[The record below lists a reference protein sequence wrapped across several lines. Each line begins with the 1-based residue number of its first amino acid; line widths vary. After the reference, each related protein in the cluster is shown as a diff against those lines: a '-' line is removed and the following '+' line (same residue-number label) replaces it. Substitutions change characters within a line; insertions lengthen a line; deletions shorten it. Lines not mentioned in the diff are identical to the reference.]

1 MSTSSWRAPDLPTT
15 VKEPAPPAPHAGP
28 APHVQVRG
36 VSVSFQVKGQRR
48 AVLNDISCD
57 VGQGEIVGIVG
68 RSGTGKTTLLNL
80 LGGVLRPGSGQILLD
95 GAVFD
100 RPNGKV
106 ITVFQDY
113 GQALLPWRTVR
124 RNVSLGIERKLDRA
138 DVTSRVSR
146 ALAMTHLEDNV
157 DDLPWQLSGGM
168 QQRVQ
173 IARAL
178 VMEPE
183 VLLLDEP
190 FGALDAMTRATLQD
204 DLLRLQRET
213 GFTVVFITH
222 DVDEAVYMADRVL
235 VLGGTP
241 ANIVREV
248 SSGLPRERSQLDTRE
263 SPQFAAARRALAD
276 ELWGDQP

>member
-1 MSTSSWRAPDLPTT
+1 MPGHAHP
-15 VKEPAPPAPHAGP
+15 EPAAPAAPPDAAPP
-28 APHVQVRG
+28 RLRTED
-36 VSVSFQVKGQRR
+36 VSVSFTAKGRPR
-48 AVLNDISCD
+48 PVLDGISLT
-57 VGQGEIVGIVG
+57 VGQGEIVGVVG

-80 LGGVLRPGSGQILLD
+80 LGGILRPDTGRILLD
-95 GAVFD
+95 GRPFD
-100 RPNGKV
+100 RPTDRV

-124 RNVSLGIERKLDRA
+124 RNVALGVERRLGRA
-138 DVTSRVSR
+138 EVAERVAR
-146 ALAMTHLEDNV
+146 ALAMTRLEANA

-190 FGALDAMTRATLQD
+190 FGALDAMTRAALQD
-204 DLLRLQRET
+204 DLLKLQRAT

-222 DVDEAVYMADRVL
+222 DVDEAVYVADRVL
-235 VLGGTP
+235 VLGGAP
-241 ANIVREV
+241 ATVVREV
-248 SSGLPRERSQLDTRE
+248 VSGLPRDRDRLDTRE
-263 SPQFAAARRALAD
+263 AAAFVAARRALAD
-276 ELWGDQP
+276 ELWGERP

>member
-1 MSTSSWRAPDLPTT
+1 MLPPVPQTHPVGAT
-15 VKEPAPPAPHAGP
+15 AADHGVRL
-28 APHVQVRG
+28 QVRD
-36 VSVSFQVKGQRR
+36 VSVSFQVKGR
-48 AVLNDISCD
+48 ARTVLSDVSCD
-57 VGQGEIVGIVG
+57 IATGEIVGIVG

-80 LGGVLRPGSGQILLD
+80 LGAILRPTSGEILLD
-95 GAVFD
+95 GQIFD
-100 RPNGKV
+100 RPTNKV

-124 RNVSLGIERKLDRA
+124 CNVSLGIERRLDKA
-138 DVTSRVSR
+138 TVAERVAR
-146 ALAMTHLEDNV
+146 ALAMTQLEAHV

-173 IARAL
+173 IARAM

-204 DLLRLQRET
+204 DLLRLQREA

-222 DVDEAVYMADRVL
+222 DVDEAVYLADRVL
-235 VLGGTP
+235 VLGGSP
-241 ANIVREV
+241 AAVVREV
-248 SSGLPRERSQLDTRE
+248 RAGLPRERNQLDTRE
-263 SPQFAAARRALAD
+263 SPEFVTARRVLAD
-276 ELWGDQP
+276 ELGGGAQ

>member
-1 MSTSSWRAPDLPTT
+1 M
-15 VKEPAPPAPHAGP
+15 
-28 APHVQVRG
+28 
-36 VSVSFQVKGQRR
+36 SVSFTVKGLRR
-48 AVLNDISCD
+48 TVLAGISCEISR
-57 VGQGEIVGIVG
+57 GEVVGIVG
-68 RSGTGKTTLLNL
+68 RSGTGKTTLLNT
-80 LGGVLRPGSGQILLD
+80 LGGILRPGTGRILLD
-95 GAVFD
+95 GQSFD
-100 RPNGKV
+100 RPTKKV

-124 RNVSLGIERKLDRA
+124 RNVSLGIEREF
-138 DVTSRVSR
+138 SRTQVAERVAR
-146 ALAMTHLEDNV
+146 ALAMTHLEGNA

-190 FGALDAMTRATLQD
+190 FGALDAMTRAALQD
-204 DLLRLQRET
+204 DLLKLQRET

-222 DVDEAVYMADRVL
+222 DVDEAVYLADRIL
-235 VLGGTP
+235 VLGGSP

-248 SSGLPRERSQLDTRE
+248 VSGLPRERDQLDTRE
-263 SPQFAAARRALAD
+263 SSRFIAARRSLAD
-276 ELWGDQP
+276 ELRDERS